1 MIGVEVDLES
11 ISQAILDEVVSAEQL
26 LPAMIE
32 IDCDHTIYVEFGT
45 GPVTAT
51 TSTPHPKSARN
62 LGNGVIRHMSDME
75 YNLFRWVGRVN
86 PGISINDQLYR
97 SYRLYKKICEKGL
110 EARPF
115 IRPAVYEAQDSVV
128 DRILAGE
135 TLLEVAESIKD
146 RMIELLDANTLA
158 SAKNDSSGE
167 YQSLQNSITVRLMEP
182 SELDMELSMPDAA
195 KKVPSEEW
203 SNRSI

>member
-1 MIGVEVDLES
+1 MIRVDVDFEDVA
-11 ISQAILDEVVSAEQL
+11 QAVLDDVVTADQFQ
-26 LPAMIE
+26 PAMIE

-51 TSTPHPKSARN
+51 TSTPFPKTARN
-62 LGNGVIRHMSDME
+62 LGKGIVRNMSDME

-86 PGISINDQLYR
+86 PGLSVNEQLFR
-97 SYRLYKKICEKGL
+97 SYRLYKKICENGL

-115 IRPAVYEAQDSVV
+115 IRPAIYEAQDSIL

-135 TLLEVAESIKD
+135 TLLEVAESIKG
-146 RMIELLDANTLA
+146 RMIEILDANTIA
-158 SAKNDSSGE
+158 SAKNDGSGE
-167 YQSLQNSITVRLMEP
+167 FQSLQNSITVRPMDMQ
-182 SELDMELSMPDAA
+182 ELEMDPAVPEAA
-195 KKVPSEEW
+195 KKVPAEEW